1 MDLLLTLHGGT
12 VFVAFLITCPT
23 LFNQASSCKM
33 EPVLFVGLC
42 QANLRDLGLILSW
55 EVTNTE
61 DNANGLE
68 TEEISH
74 YHHMIFKMLLL
85 LSFS

>member
-12 VFVAFLITCPT
+12 VFVAFLIICPT

-55 EVTNTE
+55 EVTNTTCLQYKKIPAE
-61 DNANGLE
+61 SESGAGAFAQ
-68 TEEISH
+68 
-74 YHHMIFKMLLL
+74 IFQQPIKI
-85 LSFS
+85 